1 MLKRTNQRKKIIRVH
16 ERFLLYSFVIL
27 LAIMTILALFTRY
40 QFNDI
45 LLTETYDRGRE
56 FEKNLQATFSPLLVT
71 YNYSTI
77 YNAVNTMAAQQHV
90 VYIAVYDKEMN
101 LAACNSFYRENVDK
115 IRQVS
120 PATLARVD
128 RSAFR
133 EGTLSLPGGKDLPVL
148 DIVSPVYVQ
157 PSSLRWGVI
166 HVGLS
171 LENVYDHFRRI
182 HLYLLISFLL
192 SLSLIYLGLNQMSK
206 MIQRP
211 MDALLKGA
219 EEIGSGNLRFQFA
232 LRESN
237 EFGVLAESF
246 NQMVE
251 RVNLLQSRLEN
262 WNRELEARIEERTQA
277 LQQTRQFL
285 ENVFNTLTECVITI
299 NGQGYLTYANAQ
311 FYRISGLSPAD
322 LGKPFS
328 RLFFSRGLDR
338 MKALRCFVRAR
349 QGRPMR
355 LEQTMSFRDTELL
368 LDIEVSPLQSIG
380 GTPGILVIARDIT
393 QQKEL
398 EHQLLQAQ
406 KMESI
411 GTLAGG
417 IAHDF
422 NNVLGAIL
430 PSVEMLK
437 RKLAGQEELS
447 RKIEIV
453 EQSARRAA
461 ELTTQLL
468 MFSRRQDLQFQVLRF
483 NEVVQAAVVAQER
496 RLPLNIHLEL
506 WLDPQVEGVLANRAV
521 LEQML
526 VNLIDNAKA
535 TMPDGGRISVSTSTF
550 LAEEAFVR
558 QHPEVPAGLYQEL
571 TVVDTGTGIPEEHL
585 DRIYDPFFSSQT
597 TGKGSGIGLAV
608 VYGAV
613 KKHQGYIFC
622 ESVAG
627 RGTRFRVLLP
637 AMQMEAPEPVIT
649 EAVAPPERN
658 RLIVV
663 DDEDMVREVA
673 RDLLVELGYRVE
685 TAACGREAVEKVRT
699 AGEPF
704 DLVLLDMVM
713 PEMDGLQTLTALRKI
728 QPGLKVVL
736 ISGYDTDEKIQ
747 QALGMKQVEFLQKPY
762 KINDLATLVARF
774 LSS

>member
-1 MLKRTNQRKKIIRVH
+1 MTRRTTQRKKIIRVH
-16 ERFLLYSFVIL
+16 ERFLFYSFVIL

-77 YNAVNTMAAQQHV
+77 YNTVNTTAAQQHV
-90 VYIAVYDKEMN
+90 VYIAIYDKEMK

-120 PATLARVD
+120 PLPLAQVN

-148 DIVSPVYVQ
+148 DIISPVYVQ
-157 PSSLRWGVI
+157 PSALRWGVI

-171 LENVYDHFRRI
+171 LENVYVHFRRI

-192 SLSLIYLGLNQMSK
+192 SLGLISLGLHQMSK

-219 EEIGSGNLRFQFA
+219 EEIGSGNLRFHFE
-232 LRESN
+232 LRETN

-285 ENVFNTLTECVITI
+285 ENVFNTLAECVITI

-311 FYRISGLSPAD
+311 FYKLSGLSPAD

-328 RLFFSRGLDR
+328 RLFFSRGLD
-338 MKALRCFVRAR
+338 KTGALRCFVRAR
-349 QGRPMR
+349 QGRPLR
-355 LEQTMSFRDTELL
+355 LEQTMVFRDAELL

-398 EHQLLQAQ
+398 EHQLLQAR

-437 RKLAGQEELS
+437 RKLQGQEELS

-453 EQSARRAA
+453 EHSARRAA

-468 MFSRRQDLQFQVLRF
+468 MFSRRQDLQFQVQNF
-483 NEVVQAAVVAQER
+483 NEVVRAAVAALER
-496 RLPLNIHLEL
+496 TLPPNIHLEQ

-526 VNLIDNAKA
+526 SNLLDNARA
-535 TMPDGGRISVSTSTF
+535 AMPDGGRITVSTGTF
-550 LAEEAFVR
+550 LVDDSFLR

-571 TVVDTGTGIPEEHL
+571 TIVDTGKGIPEEHL
-585 DRIYDPFFSSQT
+585 DRIYDPFFSTQA
-597 TGKGSGIGLAV
+597 TGKGSGLGLAV

-622 ESVAG
+622 ESAAG
-627 RGTRFRVLLP
+627 RGTRFRILLP
-637 AMQMEAPEPVIT
+637 AVRTDTAQPAVT
-649 EAVAPPERN
+649 EAAVLPGHN

-685 TAACGREAVEKVRT
+685 TASCGREAVEKVR
-699 AGEPF
+699 AAEEPF

-713 PEMDGLQTLTALRKI
+713 PEMDGLQTLIALRDI
-728 QPGLKVVL
+728 QPGVKVVL

-747 QALGMKQVEFLQKPY
+747 QALGMRQVEFLQKPY

-774 LSS
+774 LSN

>member
-1 MLKRTNQRKKIIRVH
+1 MLKRTSQRKKVIRVH
-16 ERFLLYSFVIL
+16 ERFLFYSFVIL

-77 YNAVNTMAAQQHV
+77 YNAVNTTSAQHHV

-101 LAACNSFYRENVDK
+101 LAACNAFYRENIDK

-120 PATLARVD
+120 PAPLARVS

-133 EGTLSLPGGKDLPVL
+133 EGSLSLPGGKDLPVL
-148 DIVSPVYVQ
+148 DIISPVYVQ

-171 LENVYDHFRRI
+171 LENVYDHFRQI

-192 SLSLIYLGLNQMSK
+192 SLGMIYLGLNQMSK

-219 EEIGSGNLRFQFA
+219 EEIGSGNLRFHFE
-232 LRESN
+232 LRENN

-328 RLFFSRGLDR
+328 RLFFSRGLNR
-338 MKALRCFVRAR
+338 MKALRCFIRAR

-355 LEQTMSFRDTELL
+355 LEQTMIFRDSELL

-393 QQKEL
+393 QQKEM
-398 EHQLLQAQ
+398 EHQLLHAQ

-437 RKLAGQEELS
+437 RKLEGQGELS

-468 MFSRRQDLQFQVLRF
+468 MFSRRQDLQLQVLHF
-483 NEVVQAAVVAQER
+483 NEVVRTAVLAQER
-496 RLPLNIHLEL
+496 RLPPNIHLEQH
-506 WLDPQVEGVLANRAV
+506 LDPQVEGVLANRAV
-521 LEQML
+521 MEQML
-526 VNLIDNAKA
+526 ANLIENARA
-535 TMPDGGRISVSTSTF
+535 TMPHGGRITVSTGTF
-550 LAEEAFVR
+550 LVDEGFIR

-571 TVVDTGTGIPEEHL
+571 TVVDTGTGIPEEHM

-627 RGTRFRVLLP
+627 RGTRFRILLP
-637 AMQMEAPEPVIT
+637 AVRMERPEPVIT
-649 EAVAPPERN
+649 ELAVPPGRN

-673 RDLLVELGYRVE
+673 RDLLLELGYRVE
-685 TAACGREAVEKVRT
+685 TASCGREAVEKVGS
-699 AGEPF
+699 AEEPF

-713 PEMDGLQTLTALRKI
+713 PEMDGLQTLTALREI

-774 LSS
+774 LSD